1 MNDVE
6 DLANVLSGR
15 SDFNEDRAYAKK
27 MNVTSLEELKKVL
40 TDSRSSSYSIKMIKT
55 LGINAGGGRDAAT
68 LGYFVMTLR
77 NYNSMINTI
86 KQQAG
91 E

>member
-27 MNVTSLEELKKVL
+27 MNVTSLEELKQVL
-40 TDSRSSSYSIKMIKT
+40 TDSRGSSYSIKRTDT
-55 LGINAGGGRDAAT
+55 LKINAGGGRDAAT
-68 LGYFVMTLR
+68 LGYFVRALR